1 MVPIPA
7 GEFLMDSPE
16 DEEGRMGN
24 QGPQHR
30 VRLAPFSL
38 ARTPITHV
46 QGRQV
51 ASWQPAP
58 GDPPWERQLD
68 PEPSFFNGGLPVE
81 NRRSEH
87 DRRPVELVSWFDTQE
102 FCRRL
107 SQRTGRTY
115 TLPSE
120 SQWQYACRAG
130 TTTPYAFG
138 TTLSLRQANPAK
150 FWLIIA
156 CITLSSL

>member
-68 PEPSFFNGGLPVE
+68 PEPSFFKGGLPVE

-87 DRRPVELVSWFDTQE
+87 DRRPVELVSWFDAQE

-150 FWLIIA
+150 LWLIIA